1 MCAKRGGRTCGA
13 HQHAREDRDTG
24 SRRHVVL
31 LWKRS
36 NAPARLRS
44 RAPGERSRITA
55 TNGI

>member
-1 MCAKRGGRTCGA
+1 MRAKRGGRTCGA

-36 NAPARLRS
+36 NAPARLR
-44 RAPGERSRITA
+44 RARRESAQG
-55 TNGI
+55 